1 MMVDAFGRMRGYLER
16 SEHRLVGLMTGT
28 SADAVD
34 AALVVLHG
42 DGPTPR
48 AELAAYRETPLERGL
63 RREILEVAAAE
74 TMPLERVMRLD
85 AALGER
91 YAAAVL
97 ELLAAAR
104 VEPGR
109 IDAIGSHGQ
118 TVRHLPRHVGG
129 GIAHT
134 LQIGSASILA
144 ERTGITVVSNFRA
157 RDTAAGG
164 EGAPLVPLVD
174 WWLFRTGEE
183 SRVLLNVGGIANLT
197 LLPRDARLEDVLAFD
212 TGPGNAIL
220 DALVRL
226 ESGGQSDFDDGGIRA
241 ARGRVN
247 PALLTELL
255 ADPYFD
261 LPPPRSTGREQF
273 GPAYASKLAELG
285 TAMGLSPE
293 DLLATAVELVA
304 ASVAHAVE
312 KFARPRASVDVT
324 YVSGGGVRN
333 TALMAALARRLH
345 PTRVA
350 PLSTLGVEPGAKE
363 ALAFALLAHRT
374 LCGVAGNVPG
384 ATGALHPVVL
394 GQVTPGGPG

>member
-1 MMVDAFGRMRGYLER
+1 MSGGGPIVDDAFGRMRGYLGR

-34 AALVVLHG
+34 AALVVLYG

-48 AELAAYRETPLERGL
+48 AELTAYRETPLEGGL

-97 ELLAAAR
+97 ELLAAAK

-109 IDAIGSHGQ
+109 VDAIGSHGQ

-129 GIAHT
+129 GIALT

-197 LLPRDARLEDVLAFD
+197 LLPRDAGARGCAGVRHGSGQRRPRCARPARERRPERLRRRRRARRA
-212 TGPGNAIL
+212 GPGQ
-220 DALVRL
+220 R
-226 ESGGQSDFDDGGIRA
+226 RA
-241 ARGRVN
+241 AHGAAGGSVLRPSAAAPRRDASSSVRPMHPSSPSWGPPWASR
-247 PALLTELL
+247 PRICSR
-255 ADPYFD
+255 PRSSWS
-261 LPPPRSTGREQF
+261 PPRWPTPSRSLR
-273 GPAYASKLAELG
+273 A
-285 TAMGLSPE
+285 
-293 DLLATAVELVA
+293 
-304 ASVAHAVE
+304 
-312 KFARPRASVDVT
+312 PRASVDVT

-333 TALMAALARRLH
+333 TALMAALARRLR

-350 PLSTLGVEPGAKE
+350 PLSTLGVEPAAKE

-374 LCGVAGNVPG
+374 LCGLAGNVPG
-384 ATGALHPVVL
+384 RRARSTRSCSDR
-394 GQVTPGGPG
+394 